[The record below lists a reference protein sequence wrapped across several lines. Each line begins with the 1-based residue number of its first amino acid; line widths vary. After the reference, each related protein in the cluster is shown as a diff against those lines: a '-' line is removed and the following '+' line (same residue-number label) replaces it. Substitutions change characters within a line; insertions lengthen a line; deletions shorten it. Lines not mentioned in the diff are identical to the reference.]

1 VAIMESKK
9 RGSVFVLLSPKNE
22 VECDLLAACHVL
34 GTGYSSG
41 RALQTPSHLD
51 ELCELAEI
59 FTPRRLLNLTI
70 EEAKCAAVFGNV
82 GYAVATV
89 ISVPKQPGWS
99 VGFLDICR
107 SGHNIKILH
116 CKKPADFQI
125 SEAAHR
131 SGRPGF
137 NFGSL
142 PWVWSG
148 PASCRPTG
156 PSRDVGN
163 LPSYWR

>member
-1 VAIMESKK
+1 MWQLWNP
-9 RGSVFVLLSPKNE
+9 RNRVLSSCYSRRKTKSSATYSPPAMSL
-22 VECDLLAACHVL
+22 VPV
-34 GTGYSSG
+34 S

-59 FTPRRLLNLTI
+59 FTSRRLLNLTI

-148 PASCRPTG
+148 PASCRPAG
-156 PSRDVGN
+156 PGRDVGN
-163 LPSYWR
+163 LSSYWR